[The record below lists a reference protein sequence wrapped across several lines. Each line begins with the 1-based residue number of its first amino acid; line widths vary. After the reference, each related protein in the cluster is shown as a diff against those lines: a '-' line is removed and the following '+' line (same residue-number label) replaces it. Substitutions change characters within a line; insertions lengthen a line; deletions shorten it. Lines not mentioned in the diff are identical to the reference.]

1 MKRIIAD
8 IKNQTFANVYLLYG
22 PERYLCRYY
31 TNELASA
38 LGDIKDE
45 MNSTVYNGKNIDIP
59 KLIDTAQ
66 TLPFFAPRRLIV
78 IKDSGVFKASNEM
91 LADYL
96 KDPAED
102 TFFVFCEEEVDKR
115 NKVYKA
121 VEKTG
126 YVAYFD
132 RLDEV
137 GLAKW
142 TANYFARFGKKITNG
157 NMQFLLERIGNDMDT
172 IRNESDKLISY
183 LGDRE
188 IIEKDD
194 IESLVAPNI
203 NAKTYEMTDCIA
215 AGNTNGAL
223 KIYKELMALKVAPEA
238 IMSSVITMFK
248 QLYEIK
254 TYKGSADMAK
264 TLSMQPFIVSKYQRI
279 ARSFSADKLLEAAN
293 FGAQLVVD
301 VRSGK
306 LDKNMSVELFIVK
319 YSDKNNR

>member
-31 TNELASA
+31 TNELANA

-45 MNSTVYNGKNIDIP
+45 MNSSVFNGKNIDIP

-91 LADYL
+91 LAQYL
-96 KDPAED
+96 KDIAED
-102 TFFVFCEEEVDKR
+102 TYFVFCEEEVDKR

-121 VEKTG
+121 VQDAG

-132 RLDEV
+132 RLNED
-137 GLAKW
+137 GLSRW
-142 TANYFARFGKKITNG
+142 TATYFAKFGKKITNG

-172 IRNESDKLISY
+172 IRNESDKLIDY
-183 LGDRE
+183 LGERE

-194 IESLVAPNI
+194 IETMVSPNI

-223 KIYKELMALKVAPEA
+223 KIYTELLSLKVAPEA

-264 TLSMQPFIVSKYQRI
+264 TLGMQPFVATKYQRI
-279 ARSFSADKLLEAAN
+279 ARNFSAEKLLEAAN

-306 LDKNMSVELFIVK
+306 LDKLMCVELFIVK
-319 YSDKNNR
+319 YSNSGNR

>member
-31 TNELASA
+31 TNELANA

-45 MNSTVYNGKNIDIP
+45 MNSSVFNGKNIDIP

-91 LADYL
+91 LAQYL
-96 KDPAED
+96 KDIAED
-102 TFFVFCEEEVDKR
+102 TYFVFCEEEVDKR

-121 VEKTG
+121 VQEAG

-132 RLDEV
+132 RLNGD
-137 GLAKW
+137 GLSRW
-142 TANYFARFGKKITNG
+142 TATYFAKFGKKITNG

-172 IRNESDKLISY
+172 IRNESDKLIDY
-183 LGDRE
+183 LGERE

-194 IESLVAPNI
+194 IETMVSPNI

-223 KIYKELMALKVAPEA
+223 KIYTELLSLKVAPEA

-264 TLSMQPFIVSKYQRI
+264 TLGMQPFVATKYQRI
-279 ARSFSADKLLEAAN
+279 ARNFSAEKLLEAAN

-306 LDKNMSVELFIVK
+306 LDKLMCVELFIVK
-319 YSDKNNR
+319 YSNSGNR